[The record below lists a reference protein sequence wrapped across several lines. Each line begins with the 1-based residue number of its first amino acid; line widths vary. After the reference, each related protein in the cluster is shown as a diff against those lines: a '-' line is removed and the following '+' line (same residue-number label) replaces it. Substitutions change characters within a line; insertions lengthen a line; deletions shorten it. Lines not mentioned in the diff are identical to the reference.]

1 MGNTTYYK
9 GITHSAMTQKKRN
22 ELKRRMD
29 KFTSFSWRGYDAFD
43 NFGAFIINE
52 KKGSLQFY
60 NGPGFSNEYSKPQF
74 DTNGGDLI
82 GVTVNRQQI
91 NFTIGVYWICIEDY
105 RKFLDWLDYKTVSF
119 LTFGYEPRYR
129 YNVKL
134 ASIGDS
140 TKYIIGKEN
149 DKEFYYTELK
159 LTFEVQGKPC
169 AIATKHYEY
178 EATEYNNGF
187 LMRVKRNSTKT
198 NENGDIEEIKPLAD
212 YISSDLDFPFKMSTS
227 FSFNTPT
234 NTDEMPEKY
243 RIILKA
249 EKIKRTDD
257 SDRTAWTNELIKEE
271 EILLYQLDLKNLTVS
286 AFTPFPL
293 NITYQS
299 DTGLLFLTYGNSN
312 GKLLNL
318 LNLEDTGQKIVDL
331 FICNKFLV
339 PGVFSWGSDFI
350 PLLRF
355 SLEIQEYVNNT
366 WRDAEILYVDS
377 SDYDAS
383 VQFESYAR
391 TNIA

>member
-1 MGNTTYYK
+1 
-9 GITHSAMTQKKRN
+9 MTQKKRN

-91 NFTIGVYWICIEDY
+91 KFTIGVYWICIEDY

-140 TKYIIGKEN
+140 TKYIIGKED

-169 AIATKHYEY
+169 AIATKPYEH
-178 EATEYNNGF
+178 EVAGYNNGF
-187 LMRVKRNSTKT
+187 LMRIKRKSIKRD
-198 NENGDIEEIKPLAD
+198 ENGDIEEIKPLTD
-212 YISSDLDFPFKMSTS
+212 YISSDLDFPIKMSTS

-234 NTDEMPEKY
+234 NVNETPEKY

-249 EKIKRTDD
+249 EKITETEETDD
-257 SDRTAWTNELIKEE
+257 SYLTAWTSESIKEE
-271 EILLYQLDLKNLTVS
+271 EILLYQLDLKNLTIS
-286 AFTPFPL
+286 ESTPFPL

-339 PGVFSWGSDFI
+339 PGVFSWGNDFI

-355 SLEIQEYVNNT
+355 SLEIQEYVNNA
-366 WRDAEILYVDS
+366 WRDAEVLYVN
-377 SDYDAS
+377 SDEDEYDTSIQCEA
-383 VQFESYAR
+383 YAR

>member
-1 MGNTTYYK
+1 MGNTTFYK

-74 DTNGGDLI
+74 DANGGDLI

-91 NFTIGVYWICIEDY
+91 KFTIGVYWICIEDY

-119 LTFGYEPRYR
+119 LTFGYEPKYR

-140 TKYIIGKEN
+140 TRYIVGKEKIGQESK
-149 DKEFYYTELK
+149 DFYYTELK
-159 LTFEVQGKPC
+159 LTFEVQGSPC
-169 AIATKHYEY
+169 AIATKPYEY
-178 EATEYNNGF
+178 ESEDMQSNYF
-187 LMRVKRNSTKT
+187 LWIKRLQTKISET
-198 NENGDIEEIKPLAD
+198 GEEIVQPLAD
-212 YISSDLDFPFKMSTS
+212 YIPSDLDFPIKLSFS
-227 FSFNTPT
+227 FSFNPQ
-234 NTDEMPEKY
+234 NIAPEKY
-243 RIILKA
+243 RIVLKA
-249 EKIKRTDD
+249 QHLEAEKV
-257 SDRTAWTNELIKEE
+257 NE
-271 EILLYQLDLKNLTVS
+271 EILLYQLDLKNLTIGEIDS
-286 AFTPFPL
+286 FPL

-299 DTGLLFLTYGNSN
+299 DSGLLFLTYGNSN

-339 PGVFSWGSDFI
+339 PGVFTWGEDFI
-350 PLLRF
+350 PSLRF
-355 SLEIQEYVNNT
+355 DLTLEEYVEGKWDQAEVLSVNNFQGE
-366 WRDAEILYVDS
+366 A
-377 SDYDAS
+377 
-383 VQFESYAR
+383 YAR
-391 TNIA
+391 TKIA